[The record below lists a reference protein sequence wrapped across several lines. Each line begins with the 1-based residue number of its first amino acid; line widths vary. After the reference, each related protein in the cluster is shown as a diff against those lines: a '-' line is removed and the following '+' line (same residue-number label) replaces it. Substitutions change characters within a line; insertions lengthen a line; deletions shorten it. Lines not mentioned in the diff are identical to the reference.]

1 MSRPLA
7 TLLVLLAAA
16 ALLVAVELGEGALGY
31 GSGKLAN
38 PCVERTFSG
47 GGFDAAVQRIVL
59 DGLDGAACRLGTS
72 REQLVL
78 SLGTGAGYPAS
89 HWSRQQ
95 IDTALRAGLLAAVD
109 RSEARG
115 DLPPLVA
122 PLLRRAVETVPID
135 KLVRGAISLRDLIG

>member
-1 MSRPLA
+1 VSRPVAILLA
-7 TLLVLLAAA
+7 LLAAA
-16 ALLVAVELGEGALGY
+16 ALLVAVELGRGAIGY

-38 PCVERTFSG
+38 PCVERSFPG
-47 GGFDAAVQRIVL
+47 GGFDAALQRIVL

-78 SLGTGAGYPAS
+78 SLGTGAGYPAGR
-89 HWSRQQ
+89 WSRQQ

-109 RSEARG
+109 RADARG
-115 DLPPLVA
+115 DLPPFVA